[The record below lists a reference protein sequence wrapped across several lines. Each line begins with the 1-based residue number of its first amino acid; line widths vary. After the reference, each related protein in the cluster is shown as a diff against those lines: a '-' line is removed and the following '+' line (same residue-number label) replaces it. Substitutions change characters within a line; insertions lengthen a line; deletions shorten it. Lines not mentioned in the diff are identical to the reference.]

1 MRGALGGPRVLLRRL
16 REVMAEPVSA
26 QERLDKVVVLIAA
39 NMVAEVCSVYVLRVD
54 GTLELYATEGL
65 KREAVHETVLKSDE
79 GLVGLVASEANP
91 INLSDAQAH
100 PAFSFRPETGEEIY
114 HSFLGVPVL
123 RAGNTLG
130 VLVVQNRARRTY
142 TEEEEEALQTTAMV
156 LAEMIAS
163 GELSSIAR
171 PGAEPIARHAIK
183 LEGTLLSD
191 GIALGHVVLH
201 EPRVV
206 ITNVIAD
213 DVPKELKR
221 LDAAIA
227 TFRADLDRLLD
238 HGEVAEGGEHREVLE
253 AYRMFGYDQGWLHK
267 MREAVSTGLTAEAG
281 VERVQSDTRA
291 RMLRASDP
299 YLRDR
304 LHDLDDL
311 ANRLMRVLMGQDHA
325 PSREQLPENAIL
337 VARSMGPAALL
348 DYDRKRLRGLIL
360 EEGGPTSHVSIVAR
374 ALGIPAVGE
383 IANATGLVE
392 PGDAI
397 IVDGTT
403 GDVHLRPPPDIQSAY
418 GERAKLRARR
428 QAQYRA
434 LRDRACVTKDGHKV
448 ALMINAG
455 LPIDLPHLDETG
467 AVGIGLFRTEL
478 QFMVADTLPRTG
490 EQLALYRSV
499 LEAAGKRPVTFR
511 TLDIGGDK
519 VLPYMRNVE
528 EENPA
533 LGWRAIRLGLDRPG
547 LLRCSG
553 ARAAARRRRA
563 RIASDVPDDRHGG
576 GIRQG
581 QGPGRDRVD
590 ASAPARPRAARARAD
605 RHHAGSAGAPVPTRR
620 IARPRRFP
628 VGRIQRPDAVP
639 LCRRPRQRAGI
650 AALRSAVDAGA
661 ARAQGHR
668 RQGARTRQTRGAVRR
683 ACFAADRRAGAG
695 DYRLPLAVAVAFGG
709 RPGQGAA
716 ARARLQKR
724 RERHLAFPRATGR
737 QRLHPPQARG
747 LRGGRGAAALI
758 ALPQH
763 RLDALLARHE
773 LVERE
778 LATNLA
784 RDDYV
789 KLSREFSELGPVIE
803 AIKAYRAVTAEIA
816 DLDALAGDAATDA
829 EMRKMA
835 EAEKPA
841 LIARR
846 DRLER
851 QIQLA
856 LIPKDAM
863 DDHDAILEIRA
874 GTGGDEA
881 ALFAGDLFRMYE
893 RYAAKQGWKTE
904 VLSISEG
911 TKGGFKE
918 IVAEVHGRG
927 VFAKLKFESGVH
939 RVQRVPDTEASGRI
953 HTSAAT
959 VAVLPEVEDVD
970 IGIDEKDL
978 KIDTMRA
985 QGAGGQH
992 VNKTE
997 SAIRITHLPSGIVV
1011 FVQEERSQH
1020 KNKSKAMT
1028 MLRAKLY
1035 DQQRSK
1041 LDAARAAERRGQ
1053 IGSGDRSERIRT
1065 YNFPQGRVTDHRI
1078 NLTLHKLPQVME
1090 GEALHEVIDALV
1102 TEHQAELLAA
1112 EGAT

>member
-26 QERLDKVVVLIAA
+26 QDRLDKVVVLIAA

-65 KREAVHETVLKSDE
+65 KREAVHETVLKADE

-171 PGAEPIARHAIK
+171 PGAEPIARHSINIS
-183 LEGTLLSD
+183 GTALSD

-213 DVPKELKR
+213 DVPRELKR

-227 TFRADLDRLLD
+227 TFRADLDRLLE

-267 MREAVSTGLTAEAG
+267 MREAVMTGLTAEAG

-325 PSREQLPENAIL
+325 PSKERLPENAIL

-348 DYDRKRLRGLIL
+348 DYDRKRLRGLVL

-403 GDVHLRPPPDIQSAY
+403 GDVHMRPPADLETAY
-418 GERAKLRARR
+418 AERVKLRARR

-434 LRDRACVTKDGHKV
+434 LRDLPCVTKDGHKF

-455 LPIDLPHLDETG
+455 LAIDMPHLDDTG
-467 AVGIGLFRTEL
+467 AAGIGLFRTEL
-478 QFMVADTLPRTG
+478 QFMVADTLPRTN
-490 EQLALYRSV
+490 EQLGLYRSV
-499 LEAAGKRPVTFR
+499 LDAAGKRPVTFR

-519 VLPYMRNVE
+519 VLPYLRNIE

-547 LLRCSG
+547 LLRSQVR
-553 ARAAARRRRA
+553 ALLRAAGGRELRLMFPM
-563 RIASDVPDDRHGG
+563 IAMVEEFDKAKSLVEMELTHLRRHGHALPERVHIG
-576 GIRQG
+576 TMLEVPALLFQLEELLS
-581 QGPGRDRVD
+581 RVD
-590 ASAPARPRAARARAD
+590 FLSV
-605 RHHAGSAGAPVPTRR
+605 GSNDLMQ
-620 IARPRRFP
+620 F
-628 VGRIQRPDAVP
+628 
-639 LCRRPRQRAGI
+639 LY
-650 AALRSAVDAGA
+650 
-661 ARAQGHR
+661 
-668 RQGARTRQTRGAVRR
+668 
-683 ACFAADRRAGAG
+683 AADRGNARVSQRFDPLSAPVLRALKDIADMARKHGKPVALCGELASQPIGALALAILG
-695 DYRLPLAVAVAFGG
+695 YRALSLSPSAVGPV
-709 RPGQGAA
+709 
-716 ARARLQKR
+716 K
-724 RERHLAFPRATGR
+724 
-737 QRLHPPQARG
+737 
-747 LRGGRGAAALI
+747 
-758 ALPQH
+758 
-763 RLDALLARHE
+763 ALL
-773 LVERE
+773 L
-778 LATNLA
+778 
-784 RDDYV
+784 
-789 KLSREFSELGPVIE
+789 
-803 AIKAYRAVTAEIA
+803 
-816 DLDALAGDAATDA
+816 DLDC
-829 EMRKMA
+829 RK
-835 EAEKPA
+835 
-841 LIARR
+841 
-846 DRLER
+846 
-851 QIQLA
+851 
-856 LIPKDAM
+856 
-863 DDHDAILEIRA
+863 
-874 GTGGDEA
+874 G
-881 ALFAGDLFRMYE
+881 
-893 RYAAKQGWKTE
+893 
-904 VLSISEG
+904 
-911 TKGGFKE
+911 
-918 IVAEVHGRG
+918 
-927 VFAKLKFESGVH
+927 
-939 RVQRVPDTEASGRI
+939 
-953 HTSAAT
+953 
-959 VAVLPEVEDVD
+959 
-970 IGIDEKDL
+970 
-978 KIDTMRA
+978 
-985 QGAGGQH
+985 
-992 VNKTE
+992 E
-997 SAIRITHLPSGIVV
+997 SAILPFLEQPV
-1011 FVQEERSQH
+1011 
-1020 KNKSKAMT
+1020 
-1028 MLRAKLY
+1028 
-1035 DQQRSK
+1035 
-1041 LDAARAAERRGQ
+1041 
-1053 IGSGDRSERIRT
+1053 GSVSIR
-1065 YNFPQGRVTDHRI
+1065 
-1078 NLTLHKLPQVME
+1078 HKLE
-1090 GEALHEVIDALV
+1090 SFA
-1102 TEHQAELLAA
+1102 AA
-1112 EGAT
+1112 EGLQL